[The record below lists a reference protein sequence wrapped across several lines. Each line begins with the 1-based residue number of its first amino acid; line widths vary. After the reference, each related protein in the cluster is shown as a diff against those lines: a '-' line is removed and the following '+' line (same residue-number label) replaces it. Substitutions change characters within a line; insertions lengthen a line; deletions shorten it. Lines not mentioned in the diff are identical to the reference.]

1 MPLRKVSFPV
11 FCSFYTSVSVD
22 IAWHDWQQGCTML
35 VVPWAHQLLDA
46 LQGSCS
52 DLILADLTP
61 LASTALVPPDMLS
74 YTVYLGAFQNS
85 STHAG
90 PNALSFQG
98 CPGVVSTWSKASRG
112 CLTLQHSDYTCQS

>member
-1 MPLRKVSFPV
+1 
-11 FCSFYTSVSVD
+11 
-22 IAWHDWQQGCTML
+22 ML
-35 VVPWAHQLLDA
+35 MVPWAHQLLDA

-98 CPGVVSTWSKASRG
+98 CPGVLSTWRKALHNML
-112 CLTLQHSDYTCQS
+112 LTASAQRVNMSILI

>member
-1 MPLRKVSFPV
+1 MALLAVRLHN
-11 FCSFYTSVSVD
+11 
-22 IAWHDWQQGCTML
+22 AHG
-35 VVPWAHQLLDA
+35 AHQHYDA
-46 LQGSCS
+46 LQGSCT

-85 STHAG
+85 STHSG

-98 CPGVVSTWSKASRG
+98 CPGVISSGAWLCVR
-112 CLTLQHSDYTCQS
+112 CC

>member
-1 MPLRKVSFPV
+1 MLMVSW
-11 FCSFYTSVSVD
+11 D
-22 IAWHDWQQGCTML
+22 
-35 VVPWAHQLLDA
+35 HQLSDA
-46 LQGSCS
+46 LQDTCA

-98 CPGVVSTWSKASRG
+98 CPGVVSNWSKALRNM
-112 CLTLQHSDYTCQS
+112 LLIAIAQ

>member
-1 MPLRKVSFPV
+1 
-11 FCSFYTSVSVD
+11 
-22 IAWHDWQQGCTML
+22 ML
-35 VVPWAHQLLDA
+35 MVPWAHQLLDA

-74 YTVYLGAFQNS
+74 YAVYLGAFQNS

-98 CPGVVSTWSKASRG
+98 CPGVLSTWRKALHNML
-112 CLTLQHSDYTCQS
+112 LTASAQRVNMSILI

>member
-1 MPLRKVSFPV
+1 M
-11 FCSFYTSVSVD
+11 
-22 IAWHDWQQGCTML
+22 
-35 VVPWAHQLLDA
+35 VPRAHQLLGA
-46 LQGSCS
+46 LQGSCA

-98 CPGVVSTWSKASRG
+98 CPGVLSTWSKVLCNMLLTASAQRLNMLILV
-112 CLTLQHSDYTCQS
+112 CLHLHTWQICVLAM

>member
-1 MPLRKVSFPV
+1 
-11 FCSFYTSVSVD
+11 
-22 IAWHDWQQGCTML
+22 ML
-35 VVPWAHQLLDA
+35 MVPWAHQLHDA
-46 LQGSCS
+46 LQGSCA

-98 CPGVVSTWSKASRG
+98 CPGVVSTWSKDLRNMLPNASI
-112 CLTLQHSDYTCQS
+112 LI